1 MRRLKQHT
9 APRLLLM
16 LSAICLLVACDD
28 ERSADQNA
36 AHKKIASER
45 AAAPEWLELKD
56 ETDPVTWLIERS
68 KASGRSLSSEDG
80 ERLRMA
86 ISVAV
91 LRLGE
96 SARMIANRAVQLE
109 VMLAAEGQDER
120 AETLVPLLT
129 DTIGETGQ
137 TEGFGAVSQHYFN
150 MRKAG
155 RSSKEAVAD
164 LRLRYGPRS

>member
-1 MRRLKQHT
+1 MKRQT
-9 APRLLLM
+9 ALRTLLAMAAVCPL
-16 LSAICLLVACDD
+16 AACDD
-28 ERSADQNA
+28 ERSSDHSA
-36 AHKKIASER
+36 AHKQISSER
-45 AAAPEWLELKD
+45 VAGREWIELKD
-56 ETDPVTWLIERS
+56 DADPATWLIERS
-68 KASGRSLSSEDG
+68 RASGRSLSKEDI
-80 ERLRMA
+80 EKLRLA

-96 SARMIANRAVQLE
+96 SARMIANRSVQLE
-109 VMLAAEGQDER
+109 GMLAAEGHDER
-120 AETLVPLLT
+120 AEALIPLLT
-129 DTIGETGQ
+129 DAIGETGQ